1 MGGLIVAVNLLIGV
15 NMSFRSFFGN
25 LLTGIG
31 ALVIQ
36 AFKAAHVRGL
46 TDDVVK
52 LALQWARIAASEG
65 LENDAARVF
74 VLRILIK
81 EGIPEGIAR
90 LSLELAIQ
98 LLKAELAKVG

>member
-1 MGGLIVAVNLLIGV
+1 
-15 NMSFRSFFGN
+15 MSFRSFFI
-25 LLTGIG
+25 GIG
-31 ALVIQ
+31 VLVFQ
-36 AFKAAHVRGL
+36 AFKAANVRGL

-98 LLKAELAKVG
+98 LLKAELAKTG